1 MKSLVKSKGHNWKTI
16 FKCRK
21 PTKMSLYLIQEEA
34 EIRYK
39 SSGYRGNKS
48 TPIRSWLVTV
58 GFSLSVHQECNCG
71 TIDYVMD

>member
-1 MKSLVKSKGHNWKTI
+1 
-16 FKCRK
+16 
-21 PTKMSLYLIQEEA
+21 MSLYLIQEEA